1 MVHRGG
7 ISGRD
12 QLVAGIGAEVVRFQE
27 ESRAFDDVAARILA
41 LEPGDLPCMTLL
53 LFGGPSS
60 IDQLAG
66 ALGARKASVSA
77 TVERLQLAGYAHDRP
92 GGGAGRIELTQH
104 AREWID
110 HIWAP
115 LRDGGTRLLA
125 AYSGRDLALMYAF
138 MRRAREVQERQARQ
152 LRRWLEAPGSAAR
165 QAHLRGGLSPAA
177 LRRVQVFVEANLGRV
192 IRLADL
198 ASRAG
203 LSVHHFAR
211 AFRRSVRVTPR
222 QFLEQRRV
230 ERARRLILDSRH
242 PLAEVAV
249 ECGFGTQSR
258 LTTAFK
264 RQMGSTPA
272 RYRRGAARLDQVRV
286 SVLIAGRGGKP

>member
-7 ISGRD
+7 IGRD

-60 IDQLAG
+60 IDQLAE
-66 ALGARKASVSA
+66 ALHARKTSVSA

-125 AYSGRDLALMYAF
+125 AYSGRDLAQMYSF
-138 MRRAREVQERQARQ
+138 MRRARAVQERQARQ
-152 LRRWLEAPGSAAR
+152 LRQWLEVPGSAAR
-165 QAHLRGGLSPAA
+165 KAHLRGGLSPAA
-177 LRRVQVFVEANLGRV
+177 LRRVQVLVEANLGRA

-222 QFLEQRRV
+222 QYLEQRRV
-230 ERARRLILDSRH
+230 ERARRLILESRH
-242 PLAEVAV
+242 PLAEIAI

-264 RQMGSTPA
+264 RHTGSTPA
-272 RYRRGAARLDQVRV
+272 RYRRGAARLDQ
-286 SVLIAGRGGKP
+286 A

>member
-7 ISGRD
+7 MSRRD
-12 QLVAGIGAEVVRFQE
+12 QLVAEIGAEVVRFQE
-27 ESRAFDDVAARILA
+27 ESRAFDEVAARILA
-41 LEPGDLPCMTLL
+41 LEPGDLPCMTML
-53 LFGGPSS
+53 LFGGPAS
-60 IDQLAG
+60 IDQLAA
-66 ALGARKASVSA
+66 ALHSHRGPVSA
-77 TVERLQLAGYAHDRP
+77 TVERLQLAGYAQPCP
-92 GGGAGRIELTQH
+92 GGGAGRIELTPH

-115 LRDGGTRLLA
+115 LSEGGSRLLA
-125 AYSGRDLALMYAF
+125 AYSQRDLALMSTF

-152 LRRWLEAPGSAAR
+152 LRQWLEVPGSAAR

-177 LRRVQVFVEANLGRV
+177 LRRVHVFVEANLGRT
-192 IRLADL
+192 IRVADL

-222 QFLEQRRV
+222 QFVEQRRV
-230 ERARRLILDSRH
+230 ERARQLIRQSRH
-242 PLAEVAV
+242 SLAEIAV
-249 ECGFGTQSR
+249 ESGLGSQSR

-264 RQMGSTPA
+264 RHTGATPA
-272 RYRRGAARLDQVRV
+272 RYRRGLGT
-286 SVLIAGRGGKP
+286 L